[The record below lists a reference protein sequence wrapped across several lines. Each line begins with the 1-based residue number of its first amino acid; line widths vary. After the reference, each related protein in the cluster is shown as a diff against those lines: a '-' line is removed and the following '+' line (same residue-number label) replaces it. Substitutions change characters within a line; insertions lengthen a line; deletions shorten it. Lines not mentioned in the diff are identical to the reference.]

1 MSNRL
6 QNSWELVKASAKVL
20 EQDKGLLVFPLLS
33 ALASVLL
40 TVGFAVPFIVSDSLR
55 AAFDG
60 QNAAWVGAGVSF
72 AFYLGQ
78 YFIISFAN
86 AALVGA
92 TLIRLRGGT
101 PTYSAGL
108 AVASRHIG
116 ALFVYA
122 LISATVGMVLRSL
135 AERAGFIGR
144 IIVSLLGAAWSIATF
159 LVVPVLVSEELGPVD
174 AISRSMA
181 LLKKS
186 WGEQVVAGA
195 GIGLVFNWLLLL
207 SVLLFAGGMWLTAG
221 VFNSPI
227 ATLPV
232 VGLLLMWVL
241 GLSLLR
247 ATLSG
252 IFAAALYRFAAEGA
266 VGEVGSAFKPELI
279 QSAFRPTV
287 RSQLSS

>member
-33 ALASVLL
+33 ALASVVL
-40 TVGFAVPFIVSDSLR
+40 IVSFFVPVLAIDPLR
-55 AAFDG
+55 RAFDG
-60 QNAAWVGAGVSF
+60 DQGTTLAAALTFV
-72 AFYLGQ
+72 FYLLQ
-78 YFIISFAN
+78 YFIIFFAN

-101 PTYSAGL
+101 PTVGEGL
-108 AVASRHIG
+108 RIAARHIG
-116 ALFVYA
+116 SIFVYA
-122 LISATVGMVLRSL
+122 LISATVGMVLRAI

-144 IIVSLLGAAWSIATF
+144 IITGFLGAAWSIATF
-159 LVVPVLVSEELGPVD
+159 LTVPILVSEGIGPMD
-174 AISRSMA
+174 AVSRSMA

-186 WGEQVVAGA
+186 WGEQLVAGA
-195 GIGLVFNWLLLL
+195 GIGLVFNWLLIL
-207 SVLLFAGGMWLTAG
+207 SIALFAGGMWLTAG

-227 ATLPV
+227 ASLPV
-232 VGLLLMWVL
+232 IGLLFVWVL
-241 GLSLLR
+241 GLCLLR

-252 IFAAALYRFAAEGA
+252 IFAAALYRFAAEG
-266 VGEVGSAFKPELI
+266 EVGSVFDAQLI

-287 RSQLSS
+287 RSTL

>member
-20 EQDKGLLVFPLLS
+20 EQDKRLLVFPLLS

-40 TVGFAVPFIVSDSLR
+40 VVSFFVPIVAVDSLR
-55 AAFDG
+55 QAFDRDQG
-60 QNAAWVGAGVSF
+60 TGLAAALMFG
-72 AFYLGQ
+72 FYLLQ
-78 YFIISFAN
+78 YFVIFFAN

-101 PTYSAGL
+101 PTVGEGL
-108 AVASRHIG
+108 RIAARHIG
-116 ALFVYA
+116 SIFVYA
-122 LISATVGMVLRSL
+122 LISATVGMVLRAI

-144 IIVSLLGAAWSIATF
+144 LITGLIGAAWSIATF
-159 LVVPVLVSEELGPVD
+159 LTVPVLVSEEIGPVD

-181 LLKKS
+181 LLKQS

-195 GIGLVFNWLLLL
+195 GIGIVFNWLLIL
-207 SVLLFAGGMWLTAG
+207 SMVLFAGGIWLTAG

-227 ATLPV
+227 ATMPV
-232 VGLLLMWVL
+232 CGLLFVWVL
-241 GLSLLR
+241 GLCLLR

-252 IFAAALYRFAAEGA
+252 IFAAALYRFAAEG
-266 VGEVGSAFKPELI
+266 EVGSAFDPQLI

-287 RSQLSS
+287 RSKL

>member
-33 ALASVLL
+33 GLASVLL
-40 TVGFAVPFIVSDSLR
+40 AVSFVVPFIVSDSLR

-60 QNAAWVGAGVSF
+60 QNAGWLAGGLTF
-72 AFYLGQ
+72 AFYLSQ
-78 YFIISFAN
+78 YFVIFFAN

-92 TLIRLRGGT
+92 TLIRLRGVT
-101 PTYSAGL
+101 PSFGAGL
-108 AVASRHIG
+108 AVATRHIG
-116 ALFVYA
+116 SLFVYS
-122 LISATVGMVLRSL
+122 LISATVGMVLRAI

-144 IIVSLLGAAWSIATF
+144 IIISLIGAAWSIATF
-159 LVVPVLVSEELGPVD
+159 LVVPVLVSEQLGPVD

-195 GIGLVFNWLLLL
+195 GIGLVFNWLTIL
-207 SVLLFAGGMWLTAG
+207 SLLLFAGGMWLTAG

-232 VGLLLMWVL
+232 VGLLFMWLL

-252 IFAAALYRFAAEGA
+252 IFAAVLYRFAAEGA
-266 VGEVGSAFKPELI
+266 VGELGSAFRPELI

-287 RSQLSS
+287 RSQLSA